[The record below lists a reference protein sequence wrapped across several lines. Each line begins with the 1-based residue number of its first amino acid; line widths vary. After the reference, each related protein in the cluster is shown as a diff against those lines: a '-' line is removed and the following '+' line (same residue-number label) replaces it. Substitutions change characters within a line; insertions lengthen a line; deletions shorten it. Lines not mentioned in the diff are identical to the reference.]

1 MNQTISKTLTLL
13 SMLTLGSVP
22 GLSASVPDEV
32 PPAQSSSIPKLPP
45 DLARRIGE
53 ITDAVLAHHIDPP
66 ARQQMILGGVKALY
80 HASGVPIPA
89 GLSLRVSSLVTREQI
104 EAFLTEAWPKLTSK
118 PLKAAELEEAL
129 LVGLLGSVSGGARL
143 VSAKERKVEEQLEGN
158 RYVGIHV
165 AVRADEKEKLTSISD
180 VFEGG
185 PADRAGV
192 KKDDVIE
199 QVDGVATEAMAI
211 GEVIDR
217 LRGDEGTDVTIT
229 VRQPGAA
236 TARTMKITR
245 GQLPHPTITGV
256 RKQPSGDWD
265 VRLAGVDPVG
275 YLKIT
280 EIASSTP
287 HELRKMAARLQSQ
300 GARALI
306 LDLRGPTM
314 HAKAV
319 HPAVLLADC
328 LLERGPIGRVRTA
341 QGEVT
346 YQADSDAV
354 FRGWPIVALVDPSTS
369 GTAEWLAAALQ
380 DNRRAMIAGSP
391 TAGAGRMMPTF
402 GDAVE
407 LSADVRSRV
416 PAGDGSWSIELTTGR
431 LERGDGRL
439 LSRPSEGA
447 TAVAGQRIMRRRDML
462 EEAKTGI
469 QPDHVIAQP
478 KFPGGPHRLPAAQE
492 YNLSTDPMIQKAVQ
506 LLRESLKA
514 TETRVGA

>member
-1 MNQTISKTLTLL
+1 VKRAVQRTLIRVLCF
-13 SMLTLGSVP
+13 SFAVVNYSAGAFADGSSPTPSTVAP
-22 GLSASVPDEV
+22 NM
-32 PPAQSSSIPKLPP
+32 PP

-129 LVGLLGSVSGGARL
+129 LGGLLGSVSGGARL

-165 AVRADEKEKLTSISD
+165 AVRADDKEKLTSISD
-180 VFEGG
+180 VFDGG

-199 QVDGVATEAMAI
+199 QVDGVATKGMAI

-217 LRGDEGTDVTIT
+217 LRGDEGTEVTIT
-229 VRQPGAA
+229 VRQPGAT

-245 GQLPHPTITGV
+245 GQLPHPTITSV

-314 HAKAV
+314 HAKAI

-328 LLERGPIGRVRTA
+328 LLERGPIGRVRTT

-354 FRGWPIVALVDPSTS
+354 FRGWPIVALVDASTS

-380 DNRRAMIAGSP
+380 DNRRAMIAGAP

-407 LSADVRSRV
+407 LSAEVRSRV
-416 PAGDGSWSIELTTGR
+416 PVGDGSWSIELTTGR

-439 LSRPSEGA
+439 LSRPADGA
-447 TAVAGQRIMRRRDML
+447 TAVVNQRIMRRRDML
-462 EEAKTGI
+462 QEAKTGI

-478 KFPGGPHRLPAAQE
+478 KFPGGPHRIPAAQE

>member
-1 MNQTISKTLTLL
+1 VKRAVQRTLIRVLCF
-13 SMLTLGSVP
+13 SVAVVNCS
-22 GLSASVPDEV
+22 GGAFADGASPT
-32 PPAQSSSIPKLPP
+32 PSTAAPNMHP

-66 ARQQMILGGVKALY
+66 VRQQMILGGVKALY

-89 GLSLRVSSLVTREQI
+89 GLSLRVSSLVTCEQI

-129 LVGLLGSVSGGARL
+129 LGGLLGSVSGGARL

-158 RYVGIHV
+158 RYVGIHI
-165 AVRADEKEKLTSISD
+165 AVRADEKEKLTSISE

-199 QVDGVATEAMAI
+199 QVDGVATKGMAI

-217 LRGDEGTDVTIT
+217 LRGDEGTEVTIT
-229 VRQPGAA
+229 VRQPGAT

-245 GQLPHPTITGV
+245 GQLPHPTITSV

-265 VRLAGVDPVG
+265 VRLGGVDPVG

-306 LDLRGPTM
+306 IDLRGPTM

-380 DNRRAMIAGSP
+380 DNRRAVIVGAP
-391 TAGAGRMMPTF
+391 TGGAGRIMPTF

-416 PAGDGSWSIELTTGR
+416 PVGDGSWSIELTTGR
-431 LERGDGRL
+431 LVRGDGRL
-439 LSRPSEGA
+439 LSRPADGA
-447 TAVAGQRIMRRRDML
+447 TAVVNQRIMRRRDML
-462 EEAKTGI
+462 EEAKTGV
-469 QPDHVIAQP
+469 QPDHVVGQP
-478 KFPGGPHRLPAAQE
+478 KAPGGPYRLPAAQE
-492 YNLSTDPMIQKAVQ
+492 YNLSTDAMIQKAVQ

-514 TETRVGA
+514 AETRVSA